1 VKEELEEKQTR
12 LEEGQRELTTRIT
25 KLEEGQKNL
34 VEGQRGLREGQI
46 KIEEG
51 QKALVQRIDALKDL
65 TYVLLGGILAL
76 VGFVLWDRRSTI
88 SPVIQKTK
96 ELEKSADLTMKIL
109 EEYARKEP
117 KMAEVLKSL
126 GIRCGLGSCNRSL
139 ELSP

>member
-126 GIRCGLGSCNRSL
+126 GIR
-139 ELSP
+139 